1 MKIIRTILWVLV
13 AVALLIFSAFNW
25 ETVNVKIWEG
35 LILETKKPVL
45 VIVPFL
51 AGLLPM
57 WVLHFSTRWRLKRR
71 VNSLETA
78 VRNAAASAAPPPTD
92 YPSMADE
99 AP

>member
-13 AVALLIFSAFNW
+13 VVALAIFSAFNW

-45 VIVPFL
+45 VILPFL

-57 WVLHFSTRWRLKRR
+57 WALHFSTRWRLKRR
-71 VNSLETA
+71 VSSLESA
-78 VRNAAASAAPPPTD
+78 VRNAVAAKSQSD
-92 YPSMADE
+92 NPSLKPE
-99 AP
+99 GQ